1 MGEQFNFR
9 LDPELKKAFIDKAR
23 IEGTTATE
31 VLTGFVKDYLGIED
45 SLAMQLDSKIARQL
59 ASLEERI
66 GLRLADIEA
75 RLQEVEEQEV
85 EENELGKLPTV

>member
-31 VLTGFVKDYLGIED
+31 LLTGFVKDYLGLED
-45 SLAMQLDSKIARQL
+45 SPPMQLDSDIARQL
-59 ASLEERI
+59 ASLEKRI
-66 GLRLADIEA
+66 ADIEA
-75 RLQEVEEQEV
+75 RLPEVEEI
-85 EENELGKLPTV
+85 ELGKLQELTA

>member
-23 IEGTTATE
+23 TDGTTATE
-31 VLTGFVKDYLGIED
+31 LLTAFVKGYLGIED
-45 SLAMQLDSKIARQL
+45 SPPPIQLDSDIARQL

-75 RLQEVEEQEV
+75 RLQEVEE
-85 EENELGKLPTV
+85 NELGKLQEATA

>member
-9 LDPELKKAFIDKAR
+9 LDPELKKAFINKAR
-23 IEGTTATE
+23 AEGTSATE
-31 VLTGFVKDYLGIED
+31 LLTAFVKGYLGIED
-45 SLAMQLDSKIARQL
+45 SPPMQLSSDIARQL

-75 RLQEVEEQEV
+75 RLQEVEEEG
-85 EENELGKLPTV
+85 LGKPQTTAA